1 MFLRTFGRRRPPT
14 IWISKW
20 WRRMS
25 ISDRSFSEK
34 RRSIVDMIIIRR
46 RSIHARSVKMQRR
59 RIWEIEVAEWRNK
72 DK

>member
-1 MFLRTFGRRRPPT
+1 
-14 IWISKW
+14 
-20 WRRMS
+20 MS

-59 RIWEIEVAEWRNK
+59 RI
-72 DK
+72 